1 MEHEIQCIKSILRAQ
16 SHDSRHLS
24 HIETCLIEKLR
35 FEKAVAMDSGLRTL
49 MQTLEYCNKQRWLS
63 LQNSLLVGEGAEGFC
78 TRLASLSW
86 WSVEDMCEDIIAC
99 VRAFRTVPGV
109 AVVMEVG
116 DTVVVANISRRG
128 LTQIVH
134 YRSG

>member
-1 MEHEIQCIKSILRAQ
+1 
-16 SHDSRHLS
+16 
-24 HIETCLIEKLR
+24 
-35 FEKAVAMDSGLRTL
+35 MDSGLRTL